1 MIPRFNTKTCGF
13 LAGVA
18 VTLLAGGMLI
28 TSSAQAQNKEPIK
41 IGFGQSLTGFLSPNG
56 KQALLGAEIWRDRV
70 NKEGGLLGRKV
81 ELVYYDDKSS
91 PQEVPG
97 IYTKLLDVDKV
108 DLVVGGYATNQNA
121 PAMPVIIR
129 KGKTYISLFA
139 LDVNSQFKYPKYF
152 RSRERRSRSRRPSRW
167 HLPTPSSRSTPAR
180 ARAKTPRRAATR
192 SSTTRAIRLRRR
204 PVTSRQ
210 SCRRSR
216 RRMPTW

>member
-1 MIPRFNTKTCGF
+1 MIPRFNTKTCGL

-56 KQALLGAEIWRDRV
+56 KQALLGAGIWGDRG

-108 DLVVGGYATNQNA
+108 DLVVGGYATNQKA

-152 RSRERRSRSRRPSRW
+152 SV
-167 HLPTPSSRSTPAR
+167 LPTGPETKTSFTEGFFQVAGAQQPKPTTVALAFADAEFSVNACEGAR
-180 ARAKTPRRAATR
+180 ENAKKGGYK
-192 SSTTRAIRLRRR
+192 I
-204 PVTSRQ
+204 VY
-210 SCRRSR
+210 
-216 RRMPTW
+216 